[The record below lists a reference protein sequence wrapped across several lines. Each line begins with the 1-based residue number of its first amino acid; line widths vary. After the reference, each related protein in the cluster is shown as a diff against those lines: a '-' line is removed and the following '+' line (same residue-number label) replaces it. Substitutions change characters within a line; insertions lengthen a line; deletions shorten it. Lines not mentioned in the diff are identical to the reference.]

1 MERMILAQADIMYSN
16 MCYQFL
22 LKSAAKSSLSSMGT
36 DEVLD
41 LPCVMI
47 LEIPIVPSK
56 ACNKGTR
63 VVQTYLRMI
72 LDTSN
77 LGASYQPQDSKIS
90 TSTWILRWCLLEHQ
104 MSCLFPVNK
113 QVFDKSH
120 AYMPRLMCYLNSHKT
135 PLGLDGN
142 TEVD

>member
-1 MERMILAQADIMYSN
+1 MILAQADIMYSN

-47 LEIPIVPSK
+47 LEIPIVQSK

-77 LGASYQPQDSKIS
+77 LGASYQPQDSKIYFLCS
-90 TSTWILRWCLLEHQ
+90 STWILRWCLLEHQ
-104 MSCLFPVNK
+104 TSCLFPVNK

-120 AYMPRLMCYLNSHKT
+120 ANVPRLMCYLNSHKT
-135 PLGLDGN
+135 PLGFDGN
-142 TEVD
+142 TEGD

>member
-1 MERMILAQADIMYSN
+1 MILAQADIMYSN

-72 LDTSN
+72 LGTSN
-77 LGASYQPQDSKIS
+77 LGASI
-90 TSTWILRWCLLEHQ
+90 
-104 MSCLFPVNK
+104 
-113 QVFDKSH
+113 
-120 AYMPRLMCYLNSHKT
+120 SHKIVRYT
-135 PLGLDGN
+135 SYALLPGYLDGVFLN
-142 TEVD
+142 NKVSHVCSKQSF